1 MEAAVLSGACN
12 NMPQIQIFDG
22 KKPAPYM
29 DEGILEQRLFSA
41 NEAQKNP
48 SSQLKSMSQEE
59 LKTSLDAGGTFTLGE
74 IHKSGEDGGES
85 SQYPSPDVIQTKHLG
100 YQGQHP
106 KHFKTLTA
114 D

>member
-1 MEAAVLSGACN
+1 MN
-12 NMPQIQIFDG
+12 
-22 KKPAPYM
+22 
-29 DEGILEQRLFSA
+29 EGILEQRLFSV
-41 NEAQKNP
+41 NEAQKNS
-48 SSQLKSMSQEE
+48 SSQLKSMSHEE
-59 LKTSLDAGGTFTLGE
+59 LKTSELDAGAFTLGE
-74 IHKSGEDGGES
+74 IRNSGEDGGES